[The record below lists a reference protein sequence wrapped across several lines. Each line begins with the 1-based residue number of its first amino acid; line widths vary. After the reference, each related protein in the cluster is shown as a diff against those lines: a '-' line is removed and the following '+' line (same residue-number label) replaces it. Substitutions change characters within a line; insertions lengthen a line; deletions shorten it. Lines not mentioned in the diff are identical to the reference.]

1 MSATTQPRSPGAQ
14 RKFAFLRALGVAAA
28 VIIVDRI
35 TKHLVV
41 KGIDEGDVHKFLPG
55 VQLVHVRNSGVAF
68 GFFSGGGALVLILT
82 LAALTALVVYFVMRP
97 ARPLLWLPTGLLIGG
112 ALGNLVDRIASG
124 SVTDFIKLPFWPAF
138 NVADMAIT
146 FGVLALLYVLEGPRR
161 DPSAVVADAAPS
173 GGTADAAPS
182 GGTAGA
188 APSGDAAPSAPPT
201 ARADTEPASI
211 AQPRR

>member
-14 RKFAFLRALGVAAA
+14 RKVAFLRALGVAAA

-82 LAALTALVVYFVMRP
+82 LAALAALVVYFVMRP

-138 NVADMAIT
+138 NVADMSIT

-161 DPSAVVADAAPS
+161 DPSAVVDAVPS
-173 GGTADAAPS
+173 GGTADAVSS
-182 GGTAGA
+182 GGTA
-188 APSGDAAPSAPPT
+188 DA
-201 ARADTEPASI
+201 EPASI